1 MYLSNFKKS
10 WSLLSSPLSHNVSLD
25 EMTANLKEWK
35 KYSTISTSH
44 RNVNHCKSFSVSDRN
59 ENDQEHIV
67 FDSYILQTINII
79 LNATSKTGA
88 PLTRWLP
95 STVAMIEMI
104 QAIPHINDLQV
115 TNIYATDYTL
125 LLKFFWPNKTTKYTV
140 VKRTLCEY

>member
-1 MYLSNFKKS
+1 
-10 WSLLSSPLSHNVSLD
+10 
-25 EMTANLKEWK
+25 MTANLKEWK

-125 LLKFFWPNKTTKYTV
+125 LLKFF
-140 VKRTLCEY
+140 